1 MGNAQTDN
9 FAKRALAPFL
19 ADPKK
24 TGMLAVLLV
33 LLASAVGRAVLR
45 GSGKSLTSLAGAA
58 LTAQQ
63 PLVGSQQFKS
73 TLNGSAQRSSNAT
86 LGALQKW
93 SEQPVPPITRN
104 LFAVRIEYF
113 PIDGS
118 RTAQSDSEEGFWAKL
133 EKSMALQADQK
144 DKRENLKANITAQAE
159 KLNLQSTVMGPSPRA
174 MVNGD
179 LVGEGDVVADF
190 RVLKIES
197 RRIIVEREGI
207 RLEILMRN

>member
-118 RTAQSDSEEGFWAKL
+118 RTAQSDSEDGFWVKL

>member
-9 FAKRALAPFL
+9 LVKRALAPFL
-19 ADPKK
+19 ADSKK
-24 TGMLAVLLV
+24 TGMLAILLV

-45 GSGKSLTSLAGAA
+45 SSGKSLTSLAGAS
-58 LTAQQ
+58 LTGQP
-63 PLVGSQQFKS
+63 PLVGSSQFKTSLNNS
-73 TLNGSAQRSSNAT
+73 TQRSSNAT

-118 RTAQSDSEEGFWAKL
+118 RTAQSDSEDGFWVKL

-159 KLNLQSTVMGPSPRA
+159 KLKLQSTVMGPKPRA

-207 RLEILMRN
+207 RLEIQMRD